1 MYTKMCTAFTFFILY
16 KLNNL
21 YTYGSTKKRKRSERK
36 MINIKSK
43 TQKGIT
49 LIALVVTILV
59 LVILAGVSINIVF
72 SNGGILDKAKSA
84 EKRSTIAKEKEIVEM
99 AYLAV
104 SIDKVGEK
112 ITSEYLQAELENM
125 VGTDKTI
132 TTFDEEGNLVVKF
145 LETGNEY
152 NIGKMGISKSEEKF
166 SEIATET
173 KIYTDEEGNTAIIPK
188 GFAVGKSSTINKIN
202 KGLVIQDKDGNQFV
216 WVPAAEYVGNGF
228 YVGRYE
234 AGSEK
239 ERTEE
244 TTENPTP
251 LVQRDK
257 FVYNYVNYNEA
268 ISLCEEMYKEL
279 DSVTCS
285 LPNEVDYGIY
295 SSALYNLQRVTRA
308 NFSDSF
314 FEVTRGKYAQIKQG
328 DQGRPYS
335 PYNSEDTE
343 LYKDVKGIFKKQAY
357 TNVLFT
363 TGVLEKN
370 KASNIFDLDGNV
382 AEWLKNDA
390 GEFKPISG
398 GSFFN
403 NSSETRY
410 VRESGELIYIGFR
423 PVLYINESAYNF

>member
-1 MYTKMCTAFTFFILY
+1 
-16 KLNNL
+16 
-21 YTYGSTKKRKRSERK
+21 
-36 MINIKSK
+36 MINIKLK

-49 LIALVVTILV
+49 LIALVVTIVV

-188 GFAVGKSSTINKIN
+188 GFAVGTSSTINKIN

-295 SSALYNLQRVTRA
+295 FSALYNLQRVTRA

>member
-1 MYTKMCTAFTFFILY
+1 
-16 KLNNL
+16 
-21 YTYGSTKKRKRSERK
+21 

-49 LIALVVTILV
+49 LIALVVTIVV

-104 SIDKVGEK
+104 STENIGGE
-112 ITSEYLQAELENM
+112 ITLEDLQAELENM
-125 VGTDKTI
+125 VGANKTV
-132 TTFDEEGNLVVKF
+132 TTLDGNGYLLVKF

-152 NIGKMGISKSEEKF
+152 NINEMGVGKTAEETF

-173 KIYTDEEGNTAIIPK
+173 KIYTDENGITAVIPK
-188 GFAVGKSSTINKIN
+188 GFAVGTSSTINKVDN
-202 KGLVIQDKDGNQFV
+202 GLVIQDKAGNQFV
-216 WVPAAEYVGNGF
+216 WIPAVGYVGNGF

-234 AGSEK
+234 AGSES
-239 ERTEE
+239 ERTEK
-244 TTENPTP
+244 TTTNSTP
-251 LVQRDK
+251 SVQRDK

-308 NFSDSF
+308 NFWDSY

-328 DQGRPYS
+328 DKGRPYS

-370 KASNIFDLDGNV
+370 KARNIFDLDGNV

-390 GEFKPISG
+390 GESKPISG
-398 GSFFN
+398 GSYFN

-410 VRESGELIYIGFR
+410 GHMLSELIYIGFR

>member
-1 MYTKMCTAFTFFILY
+1 
-16 KLNNL
+16 
-21 YTYGSTKKRKRSERK
+21 
-36 MINIKSK
+36 
-43 TQKGIT
+43 
-49 LIALVVTILV
+49 
-59 LVILAGVSINIVF
+59 
-72 SNGGILDKAKSA
+72 
-84 EKRSTIAKEKEIVEM
+84 M

-125 VGTDKTI
+125 VGTYKTI

-188 GFAVGKSSTINKIN
+188 GFAVGTSSTINKIN

-410 VRESGELIYIGFR
+410 VRESCELIYIGFR